1 MHLQRL
7 LLLSVPLLP
16 AVLAVD
22 SPIDGYG
29 VMIPEWEVEVTSGS
43 TMVLAGTIEKVHEKL
58 LQMNPNWNE
67 EYNSTQNSAGN
78 GKRDSNIHLFSRNV
92 FSGAEYK
99 CGGTLPE
106 CHPTGIATGIDYL
119 RSVKGK
125 PKNGPGPGNCGRVSC
140 TQNGAI
146 WWCNDNASSKT
157 LDGFGDIAD
166 GAEYLG
172 KKCTRWGWE
181 NGSYK
186 AFLSG
191 KAFHEDNW
199 NVIVQKD
206 SC

>member
-1 MHLQRL
+1 
-7 LLLSVPLLP
+7 
-16 AVLAVD
+16 
-22 SPIDGYG
+22 
-29 VMIPEWEVEVTSGS
+29 MIPRPAPFHFHNTLTSATTHSYQHNSSVLYDASPTSSSSLGPLVARCPGS
-43 TMVLAGTIEKVHEKL
+43 GFPYRR
-58 LQMNPNWNE
+58 MNPNWNE

-78 GKRDSNIHLFSRNV
+78 GKRDSNIHLFGRNV